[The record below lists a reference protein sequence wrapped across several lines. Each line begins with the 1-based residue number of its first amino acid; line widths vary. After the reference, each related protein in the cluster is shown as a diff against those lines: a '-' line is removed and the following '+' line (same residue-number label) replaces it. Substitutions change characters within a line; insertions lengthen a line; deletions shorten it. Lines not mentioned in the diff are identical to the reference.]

1 MNCLGLGLVEMAS
14 GPRMLWDCVT
24 CYQCQEN
31 CPQNVQI
38 TDIFLQLKNIAAN
51 NVRKAPEE
59 NSSDLE
65 AA

>member
-1 MNCLGLGLVEMAS
+1 MNCLGLGLVEMAT

-31 CPQNVQI
+31 CPQNVEV
-38 TDIFLQLKNIAAN
+38 TDIFFQLKNIAAN
-51 NVRKAPEE
+51 NVRKSSEE